1 MKTNQHNY
9 QPEDIEAL
17 LAEKSFR
24 ELYEEEK
31 RFVLEH
37 LSSPQEYEQ
46 MRETLLSIRGAAGE
60 DQSSG
65 TLHTPPRVKEELMAA
80 FEKERKKRAVLWR
93 NSVSLGFRNML
104 RLDLPVMRLALGTV
118 VLLLG
123 VWIVFRFTAT
133 KNQSQPELAKQEK
146 IKPQPDQP
154 VTNLVAPS
162 VDSQPQQVIVQP
174 GKDETPPVTY
184 TPQQNNAL
192 QEPQNVK
199 VESNRVPDSVPG
211 VNTPPQNAYVDDG
224 LNGTK
229 NSSGWRQDTSVAS
242 IVYSGATNSSGYPIP
257 GNKVDSGNGTFLTV
271 SPTIASDAVTNC
283 SGVSIPLT
291 VSGGTA
297 YSWSPAS
304 GNLNSSGYSVNGVV
318 TNGTYTIITSS
329 HPLSLD
335 AAAIGLFYQL
345 K

>member
-1 MKTNQHNY
+1 MNQHNY

-46 MRETLLSIRGAAGE
+46 MRETLLSIRGASGE

-65 TLHTPPRVKEELMAA
+65 TLHTSPRVKEELMAA
-80 FEKERKKRAVLWR
+80 FEKERKKRAVLWW

-123 VWIVFRFTAT
+123 VWVVFRVVAI
-133 KNQSQPELAKQEK
+133 KNQPQPVFVKQENVQ
-146 IKPQPDQP
+146 PQPYQP
-154 VTNLVAPS
+154 VMPFVAPPT
-162 VDSQPQQVIVQP
+162 DSQPQQVTVQP
-174 GKDETPPVTY
+174 GKDETPPVAL
-184 TPQQNNAL
+184 TPPKNNVL
-192 QEPQNVK
+192 QEPQNTK
-199 VESNRVPDSVPG
+199 VEPNRVPDSVPG
-211 VNTPPQNAYVDDG
+211 VNTPPQNAYADDG
-224 LNGTK
+224 LNSTK
-229 NSSGWRQDTSVAS
+229 NSNGYLRPQDTAALSFNE
-242 IVYSGATNSSGYPIP
+242 TMNSSGYPIP
-257 GNKVDSGNGTFLTV
+257 GNKIDSGNGTYLTV
-271 SPTIASDAVTNC
+271 SPAITNGAVTNC
-283 SGVSIPLT
+283 SGTSIPLT
-291 VSGGTA
+291 VSGGNA

-304 GNLNSSGYSVNGVV
+304 ANLNSSGYPVNGVV

-329 HPLSLD
+329 RPLSLD

>member
-80 FEKERKKRAVLWR
+80 FEKERKKRAVLWW

-133 KNQSQPELAKQEK
+133 KNQSQPELAKQEN

-154 VTNLVAPS
+154 VTNFVAPS
-162 VDSQPQQVIVQP
+162 VDSQPQQVTVQP
-174 GKDETPPVTY
+174 GKDETPQVTY
-184 TPQQNNAL
+184 TPQQIEVPQQSPQPAPVVNNTSQDSANHL
-192 QEPQNVK
+192 QQPVVNEYNV
-199 VESNRVPDSVPG
+199 
-211 VNTPPQNAYVDDG
+211 
-224 LNGTK
+224 
-229 NSSGWRQDTSVAS
+229 NSSGWRQDTSAAS

-257 GNKVDSGNGTFLTV
+257 GNKIDSGNGTFLTV
-271 SPTIASDAVTNC
+271 SPVIASDAVTNC
-283 SGVSIPLT
+283 SGTTIPLT